1 MFEDAIIA
9 VLHRIEGVFFL
20 ITWLRVPEMFGHQLC
35 FDTYTWTQAIIAVE
49 MLHPVMSFC
58 DGADCDHA
66 AFSDVWSASITL
78 LFAWEDVGIVHTEA
92 RHGMGCSMVVFFCVD
107 YYLGS
112 IFNSRW
118 ATSVP
123 SQVQNFEC
131 WYIPGVSSLV
141 PSLCFLISFGK
152 HCTESTSA
160 IFECFWGEGSTLDC
174 CNFPWDLSEHLGIP
188 WWCQLAKRNSQLSG
202 WVQVMCSVTTHF
214 KRLDMVSGDHDS
226 AWPGSCYWCWCPR
239 MTCLQNI
246 DVSLPLVF
254 FKVLIRS
261 LWLQQALLSE
271 LWTWFWCSSW
281 SAPCSPTRIL
291 VSKST
296 FTDVVFQLMIS
307 QDRFSL
313 DDRCQMFYKV

>member
-1 MFEDAIIA
+1 M
-9 VLHRIEGVFFL
+9 LHVWRCNHRCSPQDWRSVFFL
-20 ITWLRVPEMFGHQLC
+20 ITWLRVPEMFLKKKRPGHQLC
-35 FDTYTWTQAIIAVE
+35 SDTYTWTQAIIAVE

-246 DVSLPLVF
+246 DVSVPLVF
-254 FKVLIRS
+254 FKFSFEVFDCSRLCFRSCEHGSGAHLGVLHACLRES
-261 LWLQQALLSE
+261 WWAKALSRMLSFNLW
-271 LWTWFWCSSW
+271 
-281 SAPCSPTRIL
+281 SPKIGL
-291 VSKST
+291 V
-296 FTDVVFQLMIS
+296 
-307 QDRFSL
+307 
-313 DDRCQMFYKV
+313 